1 MTKKTSRENSG
12 DVEGAKE
19 YNSERG
25 RGTAATH
32 LSKLPCVID
41 KYFRDRNDDEEIAE
55 SKGEKKIS
63 RQKKY
68 N

>member
-1 MTKKTSRENSG
+1 
-12 DVEGAKE
+12 VEGAKE
-19 YNSERG
+19 YDSERG